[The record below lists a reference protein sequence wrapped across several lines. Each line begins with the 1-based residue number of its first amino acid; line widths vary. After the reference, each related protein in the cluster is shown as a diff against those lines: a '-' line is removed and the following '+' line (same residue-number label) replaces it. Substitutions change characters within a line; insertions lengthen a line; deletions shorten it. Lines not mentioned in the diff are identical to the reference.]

1 MLCLNSNVSTIFFFQ
16 LIQVLSV
23 GHRNSGH
30 IAWVEPGRDGFGVGD
45 GARGKPGAGGVHVD
59 GAIRGDGM
67 RGDGVGV
74 GDVGEVHGDPWR
86 AGHTANG
93 DDGS

>member
-1 MLCLNSNVSTIFFFQ
+1 M
-16 LIQVLSV
+16 
-23 GHRNSGH
+23 
-30 IAWVEPGRDGFGVGD
+30 EPGRDGVGVGD

-74 GDVGEVHGDPWR
+74 GDVSAVPDGAWWTRDSAGDHDGGGEGRVCLGI
-86 AGHTANG
+86 GFI
-93 DDGS
+93 